1 MGKNLK
7 LLRGTKK
14 KRPSCDLDDGRSLR
28 CPVNF
33 GKRYQLVMGL
43 LIYVLFNFV
52 VPYVGANLVNFT
64 WDFINYHNS
73 VNRQQK
79 TL

>member
-7 LLRGTKK
+7 LLGGMKK
-14 KRPSCDLDDGRSLR
+14 KRPSCNLDDGRSLR

-33 GKRYQLVMGL
+33 GKRYQLVMSL
-43 LIYVLFNFV
+43 LIYGVFNFV
-52 VPYVGANLVNFT
+52 VPYVAANIINFT
-64 WDFINYHNS
+64 WDYINYHNS
-73 VNRQQK
+73 VIRQQK

>member
-1 MGKNLK
+1 MRKNFK

-43 LIYVLFNFV
+43 LIYVAVNFV
-52 VPYVGANLVNFT
+52 VPYVAANIINFT
-64 WDFINYHNS
+64 WDLIHYQNS
-73 VNRQQK
+73 VK
-79 TL
+79 DK